1 MRLRWEQHLDLLPL
15 PAGGLI
21 VLGLGDVASHVP
33 GALVDRSWDLP
44 GRLLRAALLLEGA
57 GVAVVLAGAIAKL
70 TAVTDDPG
78 RHQGLAGRTAVGR
91 SEEHT
96 SELQSLMRISYAVFC
111 LNKNNDK
118 L

>member
-78 RHQGLAGRTAVGR
+78 RPQGLAGRTAVGVGR
-91 SEEHT
+91 VVVGEAIPREIGRASCRE
-96 SELQSLMRISYAVFC
+96 RVGPFV
-111 LNKNNDK
+111 
-118 L
+118 